1 VRRYRHLAAI
11 AGSLA
16 IASALAACGGS
27 KLAASA
33 DPSGAIPSGPIVI
46 GMPIALTGPINAYD
60 GNTLTGAQLAASAV
74 NAAGGVDGHKVT
86 IITADTAS
94 SIAQGS
100 TAAEQV
106 IAQGAQFII
115 PTIDYN
121 YGGGAARVAQG
132 RNLITISA
140 ADDTRFGM
148 SIGNDVFNLDTGGP
162 TEGAVLAQYAYA
174 TLKWRKAYVLED
186 TSLAAAQ
193 ATCNT
198 GFRQSFTAFGGT
210 SSVETFQETSESS
223 IVSAVSQAQRAVG
236 QEDGVVL
243 CGNPPSGATVIRQLR
258 AAGVSLPLLLSDGFD
273 GNFWESSVPDLVNTH
288 TISFGPVT
296 PGQDKQNEAAE
307 QAYAAAQRA
316 GKTVTQSLGFLAGY
330 SAVQAIADAVKATGS
345 VSASKIRPYFETFK
359 NHPLAIGPTTWTG
372 SCHARAGNPLVIANF
387 KNGEEQYVASVTPTK
402 LPADDC

>member
-1 VRRYRHLAAI
+1 MRRHRYLAAI

-16 IASALAACGGS
+16 LAAALAACGGS
-27 KLAASA
+27 KEAASS
-33 DPSGAIPSGPIVI
+33 DPSGSIPSGPIVI

-74 NAAGGVDGHKVT
+74 NAKGGVDGHKIKIV
-86 IITADTAS
+86 TADTAS

-106 IAQGAQFII
+106 ISQGAQFII

-121 YGGGAARVAQG
+121 YGGGAARVTQA

-140 ADDTRFGM
+140 ADDTRFGL

-162 TEGAVLAQYAYA
+162 TEGAVLAQYAYS
-174 TLKWRKAYVLED
+174 TLKWHKAYVLED

-198 GFRQSFTAFGGT
+198 GFRQSFSALGG
-210 SSVETFQETSESS
+210 SSTVETFQETSESS
-223 IVSAVSQAQRAVG
+223 IVSAVSQAQRAAG
-236 QEDGVVL
+236 QADGIVL

-258 AAGVSLPLLLSDGFD
+258 AAGVTLPLLLSDGFD
-273 GNFWESSVPDLVNTH
+273 GNFWESAVPDLSNTY

-296 PGQDKQNEAAE
+296 VGQDKQNATA
-307 QAYAAAQRA
+307 QAAYAAAQQD
-316 GKTVTQSLGFLAGY
+316 GKTVTQSLGFLTGY
-330 SAVQAIADAVKATGS
+330 SAVQAITDAVTANDS
-345 VSASKIRPYFETFK
+345 VSATKIRPYFESFE
-359 NHPLAIGPTTWTG
+359 NHQLAIGPTTWTG
-372 SCHARAGNPLVIANF
+372 SCHARAGNPLVIASFNDG
-387 KNGEEQYVASVTPTK
+387 KEQYVTSVTPTK
-402 LPADDC
+402 LPSDDC